1 MRVLFAWLCGLG
13 FLGRGAF
20 SAVTVPFITHKWL
33 YHGWHQAAFFF
44 FSPPRQNTPTHRH
57 THRQWMIGSAVQCSR
72 MAALHPWRQNIK
84 DWLVFTP
91 WLFCWI
97 KALQLFFYL
106 FVFYSSPRVYWFLN
120 HPVDSKNS
128 LQKNNNNNN
137 NQTQTNTEAIQ
148 GFFFLQRGFSGTNRR
163 RTVQQQKQIKTLL
176 ISLLQDLNIHLSR
189 EECSFLGLCITISE
203 CVCVSCVDSSLWSEP
218 G

>member
-1 MRVLFAWLCGLG
+1 
-13 FLGRGAF
+13 
-20 SAVTVPFITHKWL
+20 
-33 YHGWHQAAFFF
+33 
-44 FSPPRQNTPTHRH
+44 
-57 THRQWMIGSAVQCSR
+57 

-120 HPVDSKNS
+120 HFVDCKNS
-128 LQKNNNNNN
+128 LQKNNNNNNN

-148 GFFFLQRGFSGTNRR
+148 GFFFYKEGFQGQIEDEQFNNRN
-163 RTVQQQKQIKTLL
+163 K
-176 ISLLQDLNIHLSR
+176 
-189 EECSFLGLCITISE
+189 
-203 CVCVSCVDSSLWSEP
+203 
-218 G
+218 